1 MADGMVLITF
11 CKLFS
16 GLILLIP
23 NIWIE
28 ITSNIDLFCLG
39 ECVCENMRKRLLIL
53 FCFLHTPKD
62 IIKTIMKVQ
71 PTPWHYVIMSSKI
84 MVAMREV
91 TVNESEPSFY
101 TWPYISLVKK
111 ILCLLGF
118 RFCFCLFYLF
128 LFCFNARNHCK
139 YIGFIFF
146 KW

>member
-1 MADGMVLITF
+1 MADGIVLITL

-16 GLILLIP
+16 GLILLIS

-39 ECVCENMRKRLLIL
+39 ECVCENMRKRLFNL

-62 IIKTIMKVQ
+62 IIKTIIKIQ

-84 MVAMREV
+84 MSTVREV
-91 TVNESEPSFY
+91 TVNESEPPLSRKSCAFGD
-101 TWPYISLVKK
+101 
-111 ILCLLGF
+111 LGF
-118 RFCFCLFYLF
+118 AFACLF
-128 LFCFNARNHCK
+128 LFCFNMRYHSK